1 MINQGIMWFEN
12 DVKKSLD
19 FIVKELFEYNK
30 AKYNKN
36 GNVCYVNP
44 KLLPDGEIVINN
56 IKVKPWKS
64 ILPNHY
70 WLVIEK

>member
-12 DVKKSLD
+12 DIKKSLE
-19 FIVKELFEYNK
+19 FIVNELFEYNK
-30 AKYNKN
+30 VKYNKK

-44 KLLPDGEIVINN
+44 KILIDEIEING
-56 IKVKPWKS
+56 IKIKPWKS

-70 WLVIEK
+70 WMVIE